1 MAVVQREASG
11 RQLTTLAQSRGLKLT
26 YTTFNQIRNGTYK
39 FQATD
44 DTIRALAWL
53 AEVSEDVAFTA
64 AGKPKPGPPL
74 ADELPPGVDNLSLRS
89 RRAAIEMLRALVA
102 AEQGG
107 GEHDQRSAPM
117 TTAGHSPATDD
128 LAARRRGRAG
138 TPDDAVHPGEDDW
151 TAPPPLEQLAADDSP
166 SEGRE
171 RRRRLD
177 ESEGA

>member
-1 MAVVQREASG
+1 MAVVQRNTSG
-11 RQLTTLAQSRGLKLT
+11 RQLTTLAQTHGFKLT

-44 DTIRALAWL
+44 ETIRALAWL

-74 ADELPPGVDNLSLRS
+74 ADELPPGVDYLSQRS

-107 GEHDQRSAPM
+107 GEHAIGSAPM
-117 TTAGHSPATDD
+117 NEAGTPPATN
-128 LAARRRGRAG
+128 LAARRRARTG
-138 TPDDAVHPGEDDW
+138 TPDDAITTDDDDYL
-151 TAPPPLEQLAADDSP
+151 APPADLTRLAADQSP

-171 RRRRLD
+171 RRRRMD
-177 ESEGA
+177 ESEGE